1 MVPVPPMFLVPGE
14 FAEAAALTELKR
26 LRKSAADTSLSRSSE
41 ERALNDAVHADVS
54 DILDKVDDN
63 SFRLRCVAVLGS
75 DLRHAW
81 QQRSID
87 EDLDPVVRPLYLQTQ
102 LPRWVWVVEV
112 HDREKQNA
120 GLPSVIADI
129 LVDTTDFRGSFGV
142 LAVRSRKF
150 VSSRVVGAP
159 SKLTS
164 CLGPAAQSSLA
175 RLAMR
180 RLG

>member
-1 MVPVPPMFLVPGE
+1 MPGHVVVVVGYRRESRRLGQRRINFIVQDDMTGPYREISHGEAKGWIQLMVPVPPMFLVPGE

-102 LPRWVWVVEV
+102 LPRS
-112 HDREKQNA
+112 
-120 GLPSVIADI
+120 GLGG
-129 LVDTTDFRGSFGV
+129 RGASR
-142 LAVRSRKF
+142 ARSRTL
-150 VSSRVVGAP
+150 V
-159 SKLTS
+159 
-164 CLGPAAQSSLA
+164 CPA
-175 RLAMR
+175 
-180 RLG
+180 